1 MADYATMFDS
11 KWLSVGDLEGSERVV
26 TIEKVEAGMVGEG
39 KDAERKP
46 VVWFEGERKPFAM
59 NKTCAKVTAG
69 LYGRDTEEW
78 IGKSLTLYPTTTEYG
93 GDTVPCIRIRNVI
106 PGRKA
111 AKSHTLPIA
120 AGKKRRSA

>member
-11 KWLSVGDLEGSERVV
+11 KWLTVGDLEGAERVV
-26 TIEKVEAGMVGEG
+26 TIEKVEPGMVGEG

-46 VVWFEGERKPFAM
+46 IVWFEGERKPFAA
-59 NKTCAKVTAG
+59 NKTCAKVIAG
-69 LYGRDTEEW
+69 LFGRDTEEW
-78 IGKSLTLYPTTTEYG
+78 VGKSITLFPTTTEYA
-93 GDTVPCIRIRNVI
+93 GDTVPCIRVRNVI

-111 AKSHTLPIA
+111 PRSHTLPPS